1 MSDTER
7 ERVAAAVKRLVARES
22 RLSIDPGRIPGSE
35 PLDGPLL
42 RVTSVGLLGMF
53 IRLEDELSLTLPD
66 DLFVGRVLYTVDD
79 IVDVVA
85 GVAEGA
91 GQRAPS

>member
-1 MSDTER
+1 LTATDR
-7 ERVAAAVKRLVARES
+7 ARVSAAVKRMVARES
-22 RLSIDPGRIPGSE
+22 RLSIDPDRIPDGE

-42 RVTSVGLLGMF
+42 RVTSVGLLGML

-66 DLFVGRVLYTVDD
+66 DLFVGRVMYTVDD

-85 GVAEGA
+85 GVED
-91 GQRAPS
+91 RANR